1 MEYGPCQGDLNA
13 FLYSDEVT
21 PNTTFRAT
29 KGRQF
34 TCWAIAGSLAVTNA
48 ITVVFFP
55 PLINM
60 LKFGGNLASSQ
71 VKCKRAGNAA

>member
-13 FLYSDEVT
+13 FLHSDEVT

-34 TCWAIAGSLAVTNA
+34 SAGLLRVHSPLLTQSQL
-48 ITVVFFP
+48 FSFP

-60 LKFGGNLASSQ
+60 LKFSG
-71 VKCKRAGNAA
+71 